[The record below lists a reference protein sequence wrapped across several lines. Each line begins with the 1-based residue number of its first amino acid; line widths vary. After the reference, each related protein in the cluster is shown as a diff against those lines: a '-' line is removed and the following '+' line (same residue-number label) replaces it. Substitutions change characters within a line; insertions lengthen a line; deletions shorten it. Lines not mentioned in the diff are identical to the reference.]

1 MNIETILIAL
11 IASVPGILAYVA
23 VRGKNSADAAGSLVK
38 TSLELRDEMRED
50 KAELQKQVDALR
62 AELEQERSA
71 RHRSD
76 KMLADVRA
84 EIDSKNT
91 IMLSMQV
98 EINQLRRENQAL
110 REQVFQLE
118 QNNRHE

>member
-1 MNIETILIAL
+1 MNIETILIAV

-50 KAELQKQVDALR
+50 KAELQKQVDLLR
-62 AELEQERSA
+62 AELEMERAA

-76 KMLADVRA
+76 KMLDDVRA

-91 IMLSMQV
+91 TMLSMQV

-110 REQVFQLE
+110 KEQIAQLE

>member
-1 MNIETILIAL
+1 MNIETIVIAL

-38 TSLELRDEMRED
+38 TSLELRDEMKED

-62 AELEQERSA
+62 AELELERQA
-71 RHRSD
+71 HRRSD
-76 KMLADVRA
+76 KMIEDLRS
-84 EIDSKNT
+84 EIDGKNT

-98 EINQLRRENQAL
+98 EINQLRRENQTL
-110 REQVFQLE
+110 REQIAQLE
-118 QNNRHE
+118 QNSQHE

>member
-1 MNIETILIAL
+1 MNIETILIAV

-50 KAELQKQVDALR
+50 KAELQKQVDLLR
-62 AELEQERSA
+62 AELEMERAA

-76 KMLADVRA
+76 KMLDDVRA

-110 REQVFQLE
+110 KEQIAQLE